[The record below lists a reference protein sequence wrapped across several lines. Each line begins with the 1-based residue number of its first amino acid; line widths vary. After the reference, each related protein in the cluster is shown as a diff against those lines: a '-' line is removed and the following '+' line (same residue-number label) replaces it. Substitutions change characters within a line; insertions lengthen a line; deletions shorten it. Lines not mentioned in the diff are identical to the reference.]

1 MRTSSLITSI
11 VFSKNRPLQLDLC
24 LSSVKKNLPE
34 CSQTIVIY
42 KNSEDFMT
50 AHETLESEHP
60 DVQFWPQGR
69 SLFRDTLHSTISAN
83 KSYVG
88 YFTDDDI
95 VFSKNV
101 VNYEYLKNPQVACVS
116 LRMGLNICER
126 SHGSRTGED
135 LPEKYLNLGD
145 DAIGWSKTSNVYG
158 SYWSYSLSLDGHVFR
173 QQDMIEML
181 DELCYLEDRHPEKWK
196 QTPNELEGAL
206 QRFWA
211 TTPDFMIS
219 PKHSMVVNSPNNTV
233 QDSQNLNVA
242 GEHYACDEKYLLGKY
257 LNGSRINL
265 DYLDF
270 GNIGCPHT
278 EIDILEGIV

>member
-60 DVQFWPQGR
+60 DVQFWPQDL
-69 SLFRDTLHSTISAN
+69 SLFRDTHQAVMSTDNDYIN
-83 KSYVG
+83 
-88 YFTDDDI
+88 FLTDDDI
-95 VFSKNV
+95 VFMNTPVDYSL
-101 VNYEYLKNPQVACVS
+101 LKDPDTSCIS
-116 LRMGLNICER
+116 LRMGLNICYREH
-126 SHGSRTGED
+126 SGIRTED
-135 LPEKYLNLGD
+135 KLDQHLEQNDMMLWKRTVKP
-145 DAIGWSKTSNVYG
+145 YG
-158 SYWSYSLSLDGHVFR
+158 SYWSYSLSLDGHVFYR
-173 QQDMIEML
+173 PSIVEML
-181 DELCYLEDRHPEKWK
+181 DELCYLEKRYSSRWK
-196 QTPNELEGAL
+196 QTPNQLEEAL
-206 QRFWA
+206 QRFWT

-219 PKHSMVVNSPNNTV
+219 PKHSRVVNSPNNKV
-233 QDSQNLNVA
+233 QDSHDLNVA
-242 GEHYACDEKYLLGKY
+242 GEHHACDEKYLLGKY